1 MIRDFVAEVSDQR
14 QCVRFLDDNG
24 VFGILQYEKLI
35 SRRGRAP
42 RWPLIRTRIFSSKSS
57 AVAAF
62 LVALASLGDAPATAD
77 ALPSTPSFPPLV
89 AVYPASLIEES

>member
-1 MIRDFVAEVSDQR
+1 MIRDFVAQVSDRR

-57 AVAAF
+57 AVAATA
-62 LVALASLGDAPATAD
+62 VAVASPVDAAATAD
-77 ALPSTPSFPPLV
+77 ALPSTPSLPPLV